1 MPAITVQFLTDGE
14 SALRVGEHI
23 AVHDNA
29 SQWRAVLIPNGM
41 ASGEPSV
48 ALIVPIP
55 HERDGAVVVLETS
68 LLTLRAAARAL
79 EAMAEAR
86 LGWTLPA

>member
-1 MPAITVQFLTDGE
+1 MPAITVQFLT
-14 SALRVGEHI
+14 
-23 AVHDNA
+23 DNA

-41 ASGEPSV
+41 ADGES
-48 ALIVPIP
+48 ALRVGEHIAV